1 MELLAVRRISPQRVR
16 PQLSVPVLAAAFL
29 GAAPAAV
36 PAELPRPPAEHLE
49 RLAEAFHLVE
59 TAGPSV
65 WPGFELPDAPV
76 LLVVDE
82 TEYALNLE
90 GAPAGWDELSEV
102 EFAGRPVF
110 ARPRQLPPHLLASY
124 PALGRPTVV
133 VGTPEAT
140 ERRPAHWVLSV
151 GHELFHVFLDEHGI
165 QDKVAALEIGPR
177 DEGQWQL
184 DHPFPY
190 GDEDVLAAMHLAGY
204 ALFRTVT
211 LPSDAPDAEVTYEA
225 TVAHEALRNLLL
237 LLDLKHDDPRHARY
251 LRFQTGVEGVARY
264 VERAL
269 ARAAAAEGYRPL
281 DTFLAREGEGAYRE
295 LWDDVYANMMFT
307 VKHLGRVARSRL
319 EFYAFGLGLAEVLD
333 RLGAEWKRPLME
345 EPGVWLD
352 DLLARALGE
361 PPRGRFDRL
370 LDPRSVVEGAAR
382 GAPRP
387 DSYRGPVVARKH
399 APGRGGMLG
408 MRRVRTPPHNRI
420 GQPTVRL
427 GETG

>member
-1 MELLAVRRISPQRVR
+1 MVLRLRVSLHALGVLLLA
-16 PQLSVPVLAAAFL
+16 
-29 GAAPAAV
+29 AAPAA
-36 PAELPRPPAEHLE
+36 PAAARAELPAPPAEHLG

-59 TAGPSV
+59 TLGPSI

-82 TEYALNLE
+82 TDYALNLE
-90 GAPAGWDELSEV
+90 RAPAGWHELPKV
-102 EFAGRPVF
+102 DFAGRPVF
-110 ARPRQLPPHLLASY
+110 ARARQLPPHLLASF

-133 VGTPEAT
+133 VGTPAAT
-140 ERRPAHWVLSV
+140 EHRPAHWVLSV

-190 GDEDVLAAMHLAGY
+190 DDEDVLAAMHLAGY
-204 ALFRTVT
+204 ALFRTAT
-211 LPSDAPDAEVTYEA
+211 LPPDAPDVEVKYEA

-237 LLDLKHDDPRHARY
+237 LALKHDDRRHAQY

-264 VERAL
+264 VEREL
-269 ARAAAAEGYRPL
+269 ARAAAADGYRPL
-281 DTFLAREGEGAYRE
+281 ESFRERDGEGAYRE

-319 EFYAFGLGLAEVLD
+319 EFYAFGLGLAEALD
-333 RLGAEWKRPLME
+333 RLGAEWKRPLVE

-352 DLLARALGE
+352 ELLARALGE
-361 PPRGRFDRL
+361 PAAADQDPPSPEACSELLAEEGRSRR
-370 LDPRSVVEGAAR
+370 RSSE
-382 GAPRP
+382 
-387 DSYRGPVVARKH
+387 
-399 APGRGGMLG
+399 
-408 MRRVRTPPHNRI
+408 
-420 GQPTVRL
+420 
-427 GETG
+427 